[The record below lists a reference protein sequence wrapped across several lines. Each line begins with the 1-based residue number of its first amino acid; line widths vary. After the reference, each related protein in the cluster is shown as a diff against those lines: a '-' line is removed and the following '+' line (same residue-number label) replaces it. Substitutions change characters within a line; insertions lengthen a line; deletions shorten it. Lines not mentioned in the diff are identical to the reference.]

1 MGLNQF
7 IFGTLL
13 FHLMWNLFTA
23 CQFHNKHFLSAY
35 LLWELC
41 YRVQYY
47 LLLSISVTLLK
58 MWSTQPLSPPFT
70 AVWIFS
76 VYACLKK
83 NFFYYNSV
91 SCVIYGALFIQSR
104 EVIVYSLKTF
114 ELLIKDRVKL
124 DTVQKYVP
132 VLNSNPV
139 TVSSPNCVALI
150 IYYFGIFSWQQHENQ
165 IKCY

>member
-7 IFGTLL
+7 ISGTLF
-13 FHLMWNLFTA
+13 FHLMWNQFTA
-23 CQFHNKHFLSAY
+23 CQFHSKHFLSAY

-58 MWSTQPLSPPFT
+58 IWSTQPLSPHFT

-76 VYACLKK
+76 VCACVKK
-83 NFFYYNSV
+83 KCFIKTV
-91 SCVIYGALFIQSR
+91 CRVIYGALFIQSR
-104 EVIVYSLKTF
+104 EVIVYSSKTF

-132 VLNSNPV
+132 VLNSKPV
-139 TVSSPNCVALI
+139 TVSSSNCVALI
-150 IYYFGIFSWQQHENQ
+150 IYYFIIFSWQQHENQ